1 MYISWKDRCA
11 VSELIGLTL
20 STITGLENGSEEVTF
35 KSECGRQFLMFH
47 DQGCC
52 ENVRLED
59 VEGDVQDLTFSPIL
73 MAEEVEGVAEAPEYA
88 DSYTWTFYRIS
99 TAKGWVVLRW
109 LGESNGYYSE
119 SVYFTRTHKPVG
131 LEKD

>member
-1 MYISWKDRCA
+1 MYVKYSDRCE
-11 VSELIGLTL
+11 VSQLIGLTL
-20 STITGLENGSEEVTF
+20 KSVTGLENGSEDVTF
-35 KSECGRQFLMFH
+35 DSECGRKFLMFH

-59 VEGDVQDLTFSPIL
+59 VEGDVQDLIGSPITI
-73 MAEEVEGVAEAPEYA
+73 AEEVEGVAEAPEYA
-88 DSYTWTFYRIS
+88 ASYTWTFYRIA

-119 SVYFTRTHKPVG
+119 SVDFGEVKASG
-131 LEKD
+131 E

>member
-1 MYISWKDRCA
+1 MYIPWNHRCS
-11 VSELIGLTL
+11 VSQLIGLTL
-20 STITGLENGSEEVTF
+20 SSITGLENGSEDVTF

-52 ENVRLED
+52 ENVTLED
-59 VEGDVQDLTFSPIL
+59 VEGDVSDLIGSPIL
-73 MAEEVEGVAEAPEYA
+73 MAEAPEYA

-119 SVYFTRTHKPVG
+119 SVDFGEIKA
-131 LEKD
+131 E